1 MNRIIL
7 AVLIVVLAAP
17 ALADARSEAA
27 LRDYLNAI
35 DAGLAW
41 SATAG
46 NIRSEGDTTIAE
58 DVEVSR
64 TNPAIALTFDVIRFD
79 DLAIGTGDSLAARTI
94 RLRSPAPTEAE
105 SRTRPPCPSA
115 A

>member
-1 MNRIIL
+1 MTRIII
-7 AVLIVVLAAP
+7 AILIGILAAP
-17 ALADARSEAA
+17 AFADARSEAA

-58 DVEVSR
+58 DVE
-64 TNPAIALTFDVIRFD
+64 I
-79 DLAIGTGDSLAARTI
+79 
-94 RLRSPAPTEAE
+94 
-105 SRTRPPCPSA
+105 
-115 A
+115 